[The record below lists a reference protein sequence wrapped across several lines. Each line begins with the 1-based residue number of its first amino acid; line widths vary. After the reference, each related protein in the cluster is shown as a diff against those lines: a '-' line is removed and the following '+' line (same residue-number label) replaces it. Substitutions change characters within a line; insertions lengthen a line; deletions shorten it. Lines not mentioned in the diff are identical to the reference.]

1 MRLTF
6 WGAAGTVTGSMHLL
20 ETGGKRYLLDCG
32 LYQGRRKDAD
42 LKNRKLP
49 FPGNSIDAVVLSHA
63 HIDHSGNLPTLVK
76 NGFAGPIYST
86 PASIDLCNWML
97 RDTAHIHEKDAEF
110 VNKRL
115 EKRKAARAGNDNGN
129 GMVQPLYTMADA
141 ERTLP
146 LFQGV
151 PYREPFELS
160 STLTY
165 EAYDAGHILGSS
177 CIVMNDTTGAA
188 PLRLTYSGDVGRP
201 NLPIIRDPERMPP
214 ADYLILESTYG
225 GRLHKQVEHVV
236 NKLAD
241 VVNRTVRRGGR
252 IIVPAFAV
260 GRTQQLVLLL
270 HQLFNE
276 KRIPNIPLFVDS
288 PLALNVTQ
296 VHRDHPECFD
306 AETRQYLTDGEDP
319 FGFKRLQYIREAVD
333 SKKLNDLHGP
343 FVVISASGMCEQGRI
358 LHHLRNN
365 IEDPRNTVL
374 ITGFQAQDTLGRK
387 LVEKW
392 PEVRIFGE
400 PMRVRA
406 EISSLDELSGHA
418 DQGELLEWIKPMAH
432 SLRKV
437 FLVHGEPRQSETLA
451 QLLHTRYGLEAVCP
465 APGQS
470 FELA

>member
-1 MRLTF
+1 MKLTF
-6 WGAAGTVTGSMHLL
+6 WGAAGEVTGSMHLV
-20 ETGGKRYLLDCG
+20 ESGGRRFLLDCG
-32 LYQGRRKDAD
+32 LHQGRRKEAD
-42 LKNRKLP
+42 RKNRNLP
-49 FPGNSIDAVVLSHA
+49 FPGSSIDAVVLSHA

-76 NGFAGPIYST
+76 NGFSGPVFST
-86 PASIDLCNWML
+86 PATIDLCHWML

-110 VNKRL
+110 LNKRL
-115 EKRKAARAGNDNGN
+115 AHRKSMGLEGGR
-129 GMVQPLYTMADA
+129 VVPLYTTADA

-146 LFQGV
+146 LLQPV
-151 PYREPFELS
+151 PYHSPHVLAPGLNYVS
-160 STLTY
+160 
-165 EAYDAGHILGSS
+165 YDAGHILGSS
-177 CIVMNDTTGAA
+177 FVVLHEASGGASV
-188 PLRLTYSGDVGRP
+188 RLGFSGDIGRP
-201 NLPIIRDPERMPP
+201 NLPIIRDPETMPP
-214 ADYLILESTYG
+214 AEYLIMESTYG
-225 GRLHKQVEHVV
+225 GRFHKNVSHVV

-241 VVNRTVRRGGR
+241 VVNRTAGRGGR

-276 KRIPNIPLFVDS
+276 KRIPNIPIFVDS
-288 PLALNVTQ
+288 PLALNVTD
-296 VHRDHPECFD
+296 VHRAHPECFD
-306 AETRQYLTDGEDP
+306 DETREYLLHNEDP
-319 FGFKRLQYIREAVD
+319 FGFQRLQYIREVAD

-343 FVVISASGMCEQGRI
+343 FVVISASGMCEAGRI

-406 EISSLDELSGHA
+406 EISSLDELSAHA
-418 DQGELLEWIKPMAH
+418 DQGELMEWIRPLAP
-432 SLRKV
+432 SLRQV
-437 FLVHGEPRQSETLA
+437 FLVHGEPQQSQTLA
-451 QLLHTRYGLEAVCP
+451 KLLHSTYNLSVAVP

-470 FELA
+470 FDLA